1 MSYERYLKKMAILLA
16 KDIVKA
22 TGGTLLL
29 MDKKYSD
36 DRTLN
41 HTFQGV
47 SIDSRTITEGEIFFA
62 LKGERFDGH
71 DFLKDALLKGDGAVI
86 DSKTHYVT
94 EEKILIYV
102 EDTLKALQDLAHFLR
117 MKKNIPVIAITGSN
131 GKTTTKEM
139 TYAILSKCFT
149 VLKNKGNLNNHIGL
163 PLSLTRIAPDNE
175 VIVLELGMNAP
186 GEIKR
191 LCEIAVPSHGVVTNI
206 GSAHIG
212 ELGSLDAIR
221 STKFEILRGLGVAIL
236 NADDNFLM
244 QGYESIKMKE
254 GITCRLITFSIN
266 KDSHVRAENV
276 VATDYGSSFTLRI
289 KDGESRAVRLNVHGL
304 FNVYNALAASAVGLS
319 LGVHIEDIKNALENY
334 TSFPMRF
341 EVTTRDTITLI
352 NDAYNANPS
361 SMEDAL
367 RELVRLGGT
376 RRKVVVLGDMTE
388 LGKFAENNHRAL
400 GKLIC
405 DIGIDVFVAVGE
417 LMRVAAEETRKEG
430 GHKPEMHAK
439 PLVHIFKN
447 ADEVKKGISGI
458 INEGDVVLIKG
469 SRVIGMER
477 IIERIRA

>member
-1 MSYERYLKKMAILLA
+1 MANLLA
-16 KDIVKA
+16 KDIVEA
-22 TGGTLLL
+22 TGGTLLSMNL
-29 MDKKYSD
+29 KPSD

-41 HTFQGV
+41 HAFQGV

-71 DFLKDALLKGDGAVI
+71 DFLQDAFLKGDGAVI
-86 DSKTHYVT
+86 DSKTDQVT
-94 EEKILIYV
+94 EERILIYV

-117 MKKNIPVIAITGSN
+117 MKKDIPVIAITGSN
-131 GKTTTKEM
+131 GKTITKEM
-139 TYAILSKCFT
+139 TYAILSERFK

-163 PLSLTRIAPDNE
+163 PLSLTRIAPDDE

-221 STKFEILRGLGVAIL
+221 SAKFEILGGLSTAIL
-236 NADDNFLM
+236 NADDSFLIE
-244 QGYESIKMKE
+244 GYESMKMKE
-254 GITCRLITFSIN
+254 NLNCRLITFSIN
-266 KDSHVRAENV
+266 SDSHVRAENV

-289 KDGESRAVRLNVHGL
+289 RDGESRTIRLNVYGL

-319 LGVHIEDIKNALENY
+319 LGVHIEEIKTALENY

-341 EVTTRDTITLI
+341 EVIKRNNITVV

-361 SMEDAL
+361 SMEGAL
-367 RELVRLGGT
+367 RELVCLSGK
-376 RRKVVVLGDMTE
+376 RRKVAILGDMSE
-388 LGKFAENNHRAL
+388 LGIHAENTHRAI
-400 GKLIC
+400 GKLIH

-417 LMRVAAEETRKEG
+417 LMRLAAEETQEERG
-430 GHKPEMHAK
+430 YKPTIYPK
-439 PLVHIFKN
+439 PAVHIFKN
-447 ADEVKKGISGI
+447 ADEVRESVSGI
-458 INEGDVVLIKG
+458 ISRGDVVLIKG
-469 SRVIGMER
+469 SRVMGMER
-477 IIERIRA
+477 IIERIRGINVI